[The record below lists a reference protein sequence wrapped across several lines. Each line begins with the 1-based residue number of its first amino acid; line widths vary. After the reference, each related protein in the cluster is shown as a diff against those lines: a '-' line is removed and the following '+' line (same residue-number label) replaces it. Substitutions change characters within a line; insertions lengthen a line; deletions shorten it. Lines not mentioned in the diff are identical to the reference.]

1 MRVTKESSD
10 AEALDGEG
18 NCKDIKTVKAKDK
31 ITISRFLD
39 CAHFSSKSKKSEE
52 EFMKRHHS
60 DKGICAICLVY
71 SLDGALLKLK
81 TFFYVARSRFKMELQ
96 LTAARIPWR

>member
-18 NCKDIKTVKAKDK
+18 NCKDIKTVKVKDK

-39 CAHFSSKSKKSEE
+39 CALFSSNSKKLLV
-52 EFMKRHHS
+52 
-60 DKGICAICLVY
+60 CA
-71 SLDGALLKLK
+71 AQ
-81 TFFYVARSRFKMELQ
+81 SRFKMELR
-96 LTAARIPWR
+96 LTAARILWR

>member
-10 AEALDGEG
+10 SEALDGEG

-60 DKGICAICLVY
+60 DKGICAICMVY
-71 SLDGALLKLK
+71 SLDGALLKFK
-81 TFFYVARSRFKMELQ
+81 TFFVQHSHASRWKCC
-96 LTAARIPWR
+96 

>member
-39 CAHFSSKSKKSEE
+39 YSRFSSKSKKIEK
-52 EFMKRHHS
+52 EFIKTHHS
-60 DKGICAICLVY
+60 YLTFVY
-71 SLDGALLKLK
+71 S
-81 TFFYVARSRFKMELQ
+81 
-96 LTAARIPWR
+96 ARIEWGFLKMSNSFFVKHSHASRWNCC

>member
-31 ITISRFLD
+31 ITISRFLAGA
-39 CAHFSSKSKKSEE
+39 CFSSKSKRTEK
-52 EFMKRHHS
+52 EFY
-60 DKGICAICLVY
+60 I
-71 SLDGALLKLK
+71 K
-81 TFFYVARSRFKMELQ
+81 TFVQSAWSIAWVGLS
-96 LTAARIPWR
+96 

>member
-60 DKGICAICLVY
+60 DKGICAICMVY

-81 TFFYVARSRFKMELQ
+81 TFFYVARSRFKM
-96 LTAARIPWR
+96 